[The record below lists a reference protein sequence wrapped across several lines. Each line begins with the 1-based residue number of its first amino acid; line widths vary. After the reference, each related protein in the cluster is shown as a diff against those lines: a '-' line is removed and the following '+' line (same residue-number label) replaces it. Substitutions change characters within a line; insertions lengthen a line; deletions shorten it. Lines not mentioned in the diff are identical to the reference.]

1 MPTLKDCLSK
11 LDLGGKPS
19 RFFNEAHKAGLLK
32 EAGKIGDKAA
42 VQKMI
47 DGADKQ
53 IGSIET
59 SKKFQS
65 ATADFY
71 RSEIESI
78 REYEK
83 QMNALYGDNGLK
95 MKETLKKAAP
105 CVIQNG

>member
-1 MPTLKDCLSK
+1 MPTLADCLSK
-11 LDLGGKPS
+11 IDLGEKSS

-32 EAGKIGDKAA
+32 EAAKIGDAAA
-42 VQKMI
+42 VRKMI

-53 IGSIET
+53 VAAIEA
-59 SKKFQS
+59 SRQVLS
-65 ATADFY
+65 DTAGFY
-71 RSEIESI
+71 KNEIESI

-95 MKETLKKAAP
+95 MKETLMKAAP